1 MPEAGAE
8 PGLTVA
14 AVARRLGVAPATL
27 RTWDRRY
34 GLGPSGHE
42 AGTRR
47 RYAGGDLARLEAMRG
62 LVLRG
67 VAPAEAAAAALR
79 GRGTGSGEP
88 RTDGARTDRAG
99 TQVGVDPSSPPSGVA
114 VVAASHG
121 GRVLALPGAGP
132 DMRGLARAVMSL
144 DEASARAQLVDELRA
159 RGVISTWETLLRPLL
174 RALGERWATTGEGVE
189 TEHMLAI
196 TTVNALREAAAARGP
211 VGATRPVLLASAEN
225 EQHSLPLHVLEA
237 ALAERGVTART
248 LGAALPS
255 SALQAAVARI
265 GPAAVLVWSQFA
277 STADPAALD
286 GLPQTRPATVQFV
299 GGPGWT
305 DDRLPRRARV
315 LADLGGAVSELA
327 RAVGA

>member
-1 MPEAGAE
+1 VPEAGAE

-34 GLGPSGHE
+34 GLGPSVHE

-47 RYAGGDLARLEAMRG
+47 RYAADDLARLEAMRG

-79 GRGTGSGEP
+79 GGGTGSGGP
-88 RTDGARTDRAG
+88 GTDGAG

-159 RGVISTWETLLRPLL
+159 RGVISTWEMLLRPLL

-189 TEHMLAI
+189 TEHLLAI
-196 TTVNALREAAAARGP
+196 TTVNALREAAAGRGP
-211 VGATRPVLLASAEN
+211 VGVTRPVLLASAEN

-237 ALAERGVTART
+237 ALAERGVAART

>member
-34 GLGPSGHE
+34 GLGPGGHE

-47 RYAGGDLARLEAMRG
+47 RYAAGDLARLEAMRG

-67 VAPAEAAAAALR
+67 VAPAEAAAVALR
-79 GRGTGSGEP
+79 GGGTGSGEP
-88 RTDGARTDRAG
+88 GTDGAG

-189 TEHMLAI
+189 TEHLLAI
-196 TTVNALREAAAARGP
+196 TTVNALREAAAGRGP

-286 GLPQTRPATVQFV
+286 GLPQTRPVTVQFV